1 MRMLR
6 IALAL
11 PCVAVALAAQSP
23 AQQAPATGVN
33 PAYLDRAQAPC
44 KDLYAFSNGA
54 FDATPIPAAYASYGV
69 NEEINER
76 NEAILKQILEDA
88 LSAKDAPAGSVSA
101 RLRDFYASGMDT
113 AEIEASGLKP
123 IEPILHEIQA
133 LKSRKDLAPLLARLQ
148 AQGINAGPAFGVGQ
162 DDKNSKA
169 IVAKLYQ
176 GGLGLP
182 EREFYFRKDGKTREQ
197 RQAYVQHVARM
208 FELAGDPADKAQK
221 AAQRLLV
228 FETKL
233 AKVSR
238 KLVDLRDPQANY
250 HKMERRTL
258 DKMAPGFGWPL
269 YFRTLG
275 LPDGEK
281 RLVVGQPEFL
291 QGFARLTGTAP
302 LEDVKTYLRWHLLN
316 ATAEYLGKDL
326 ESADFD
332 FYGKTLRGR
341 KEMFPRW
348 KRVLFAVD
356 RGIGEDLGQ
365 AFVKRAFSPEA
376 KAKVLEMVRFHR
388 EALKLSLQRAPWMSD
403 ATKTQALHKLE
414 TMNAKVGYPDQ
425 WRDYSEAGIKRQPY
439 VLNALAANAFEFRRR
454 LAKLGKPVDRSEW
467 EMTPQTNNAYYTPVL
482 NEIVLPAGIL
492 QPPFFSETAD
502 DASNYGALASTIGH
516 ELLHGFDDE
525 GSQYNADGNL
535 KNWWT
540 AADRKAYDAL
550 TAKVAAQYD
559 AFEVQPGL
567 HIDGRQTLGE
577 NLADIG
583 GLKISF
589 EAWKLATAGKPQSPK
604 DGLSPEQR
612 FFVAFAQGWRTNTR
626 PEALRLQ
633 VQSDVHSPVRW
644 RVNGPAAA
652 LPEVSQVFGCPSHA
666 DATPIW

>member
-1 MRMLR
+1 
-6 IALAL
+6 
-11 PCVAVALAAQSP
+11 
-23 AQQAPATGVN
+23 
-33 PAYLDRAQAPC
+33 
-44 KDLYAFSNGA
+44 
-54 FDATPIPAAYASYGV
+54 
-69 NEEINER
+69 
-76 NEAILKQILEDA
+76 
-88 LSAKDAPAGSVSA
+88 
-101 RLRDFYASGMDT
+101 
-113 AEIEASGLKP
+113 
-123 IEPILHEIQA
+123 
-133 LKSRKDLAPLLARLQ
+133 
-148 AQGINAGPAFGVGQ
+148 
-162 DDKNSKA
+162 
-169 IVAKLYQ
+169 
-176 GGLGLP
+176 
-182 EREFYFRKDGKTREQ
+182 
-197 RQAYVQHVARM
+197 
-208 FELAGDPADKAQK
+208 
-221 AAQRLLV
+221 
-228 FETKL
+228 
-233 AKVSR
+233 
-238 KLVDLRDPQANY
+238 
-250 HKMERRTL
+250 
-258 DKMAPGFGWPL
+258 
-269 YFRTLG
+269 
-275 LPDGEK
+275 
-281 RLVVGQPEFL
+281 
-291 QGFARLTGTAP
+291 
-302 LEDVKTYLRWHLLN
+302 
-316 ATAEYLGKDL
+316 
-326 ESADFD
+326 
-332 FYGKTLRGR
+332 
-341 KEMFPRW
+341 
-348 KRVLFAVD
+348 
-356 RGIGEDLGQ
+356 
-365 AFVKRAFSPEA
+365 
-376 KAKVLEMVRFHR
+376 
-388 EALKLSLQRAPWMSD
+388 
-403 ATKTQALHKLE
+403 
-414 TMNAKVGYPDQ
+414 MNAKVGYPDQ

-652 LPEVSQVFGCPSHA
+652 LPEVGQAFGCPSHA

>member
-44 KDLYAFSNGA
+44 KDLYGFSNGT

-414 TMNAKVGYPDQ
+414 T
-425 WRDYSEAGIKRQPY
+425 
-439 VLNALAANAFEFRRR
+439 
-454 LAKLGKPVDRSEW
+454 
-467 EMTPQTNNAYYTPVL
+467 
-482 NEIVLPAGIL
+482 
-492 QPPFFSETAD
+492 
-502 DASNYGALASTIGH
+502 
-516 ELLHGFDDE
+516 
-525 GSQYNADGNL
+525 
-535 KNWWT
+535 
-540 AADRKAYDAL
+540 
-550 TAKVAAQYD
+550 
-559 AFEVQPGL
+559 
-567 HIDGRQTLGE
+567 
-577 NLADIG
+577 
-583 GLKISF
+583 
-589 EAWKLATAGKPQSPK
+589 
-604 DGLSPEQR
+604 
-612 FFVAFAQGWRTNTR
+612 
-626 PEALRLQ
+626 
-633 VQSDVHSPVRW
+633 
-644 RVNGPAAA
+644 
-652 LPEVSQVFGCPSHA
+652 
-666 DATPIW
+666 

>member
-1 MRMLR
+1 
-6 IALAL
+6 
-11 PCVAVALAAQSP
+11 
-23 AQQAPATGVN
+23 
-33 PAYLDRAQAPC
+33 
-44 KDLYAFSNGA
+44 
-54 FDATPIPAAYASYGV
+54 
-69 NEEINER
+69 
-76 NEAILKQILEDA
+76 
-88 LSAKDAPAGSVSA
+88 
-101 RLRDFYASGMDT
+101 
-113 AEIEASGLKP
+113 
-123 IEPILHEIQA
+123 
-133 LKSRKDLAPLLARLQ
+133 
-148 AQGINAGPAFGVGQ
+148 
-162 DDKNSKA
+162 
-169 IVAKLYQ
+169 
-176 GGLGLP
+176 
-182 EREFYFRKDGKTREQ
+182 
-197 RQAYVQHVARM
+197 
-208 FELAGDPADKAQK
+208 LAGDPTDKAQK

-388 EALKLSLQRAPWMSD
+388 EALKLTLQRAPWMSD

-454 LAKLGKPVDRSEW
+454 LAKLGKPVDRTEW

-540 AADRKAYDAL
+540 VADRKAYDAL

-652 LPEVSQVFGCPSHA
+652 LPEVGQAFGCPSHA